1 MAPLRLGVLV
11 LQRLGQH
18 HRRAHGHGKW
28 SLVRR
33 QRGQPRARLL
43 LRLLSAADG
52 DEHEVLRQP
61 GEWRRTHRL
70 GPREGMTMTIR
81 KLLVL
86 LAAICVLV
94 PAATAVLAGAS
105 DATSDAI
112 PVRSDELSALSDD
125 MAILRDASKTDGPVD
140 VADLHGA
147 PIMADDVIAL
157 DDARQVADS
166 ELLVAPTTDGSGLC
180 VAGPGRMTCASASQL
195 AEHGAAPAVIWNA
208 EGDVHLI
215 GLAADG
221 VAAVMVVYSDGTV
234 Q

>member
-1 MAPLRLGVLV
+1 
-11 LQRLGQH
+11 
-18 HRRAHGHGKW
+18 
-28 SLVRR
+28 
-33 QRGQPRARLL
+33 
-43 LRLLSAADG
+43 
-52 DEHEVLRQP
+52 
-61 GEWRRTHRL
+61 
-70 GPREGMTMTIR
+70 MTMTIR

-234 Q
+234 QEVEASANVLDAVLRDKPVAVRWDGPQGAERLAAPTQVDVP